1 MTKQKNNLPVVLSIA
16 GYDPSS
22 GAGVTADIKTT
33 AAHGCF
39 AVTCITALTVQTTQG
54 VRRVESVLDDVVRQT
69 LDELANDF
77 DIAAVRI
84 GMLGC
89 AASAVANFLESA
101 NLKKVVLDPV
111 IKSSSGADLI
121 NADGLRTLRERL
133 IPLAT
138 VVTPNIDEA
147 LALTG
152 ENDPQMSA
160 RKLQELGAGAVVI
173 TGGHL
178 NEAIDLLF
186 LDGKFEEFR
195 APKIQSKSTHGTGCA
210 FATSLACGLAKGKTV
225 REAVIEAKAFAR
237 NAIESAIS
245 VGKGVGPVI

>member
-1 MTKQKNNLPVVLSIA
+1 MTKKQIPPVVLSIA

-22 GAGVTADIKTT
+22 GAGMTADIKT
-33 AAHGCF
+33 ASAHGCF

-54 VRRVESVLDDVVRQT
+54 VRNVEPVQDDVIRRT
-69 LDELANDF
+69 LEDLASDF
-77 DIAAVRI
+77 HIAAVRI

-89 AASAVANFLESA
+89 AASAVADSLESA
-101 NLKKVVLDPV
+101 RLNNVVLDPI

-121 NADGLRTLRERL
+121 SAEGLRVLCERL

-138 VVTPNIDEA
+138 VVTPNVDEA

-152 ENDPQMSA
+152 DKDLQKSA
-160 RKLQELGAGAVVI
+160 RKLHEMGAGAVVI

-178 NEAIDLLF
+178 NEAADLLF
-186 LDGKFEEFR
+186 ADGKLEEFR

-210 FATSLACGLAKGKTV
+210 FATSIACGLAKGMTV
-225 REAVIEAKAFAR
+225 RESVIQAKAFVR
-237 NAIESAIS
+237 SAIDS
-245 VGKGVGPVI
+245 AVRIGKGVGPVI